1 MIIRK
6 YLKILCY
13 LERMLRGN
21 RVQNQSTGGQ
31 GDLSLLF
38 LNGCFEN
45 QELFKKSNN
54 CLFLKKRHLLRR
66 KSMEY
71 TKYFC
76 AFLLVPPVHYEKI
89 SSLSVF
95 KQAPS
100 ETTTCPIFISF

>member
-1 MIIRK
+1 
-6 YLKILCY
+6 
-13 LERMLRGN
+13 MLRGN

-76 AFLLVPPVHYEKI
+76 AKSPCPAKKFLAAGHI
-89 SSLSVF
+89 ANF
-95 KQAPS
+95 QTAPS
-100 ETTTCPIFISF
+100 LLHEKAV

>member
-1 MIIRK
+1 M
-6 YLKILCY
+6 
-13 LERMLRGN
+13 
-21 RVQNQSTGGQ
+21 
-31 GDLSLLF
+31 LF

-76 AFLLVPPVHYEKI
+76 AFLLVLPVHYEKI

-95 KQAPS
+95 KQAPF